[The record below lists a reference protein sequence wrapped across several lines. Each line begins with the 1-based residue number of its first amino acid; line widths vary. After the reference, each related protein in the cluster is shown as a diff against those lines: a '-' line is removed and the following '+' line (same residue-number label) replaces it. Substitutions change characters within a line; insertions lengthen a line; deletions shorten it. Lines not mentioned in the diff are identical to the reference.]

1 MWRRRARGIFLYLG
15 KKRIV
20 KIAAARILSEGM
32 LLSTGTAARAE
43 TLGAGGN
50 GVLQSLEETAGS
62 RYRGR
67 SGTASGAEGNAVIGS
82 AKCSGTTAGGSDG
95 CPSGRGGTPV
105 CAPAYM
111 ESEVGVMSF

>member
-1 MWRRRARGIFLYLG
+1 MG

-32 LLSTGTAARAE
+32 LLSTGTTARAE

-62 RYRGR
+62 RYRG
-67 SGTASGAEGNAVIGS
+67 SGPASGAEGNAVIGS

-95 CPSGRGGTPV
+95 CPSSRGGTPV